1 MPIVPHLMQPNILV
15 LLLALGGLLVCVEFN
30 APGIVVPG
38 AVGLFLILLA
48 LFELHRMHLQTW
60 AAALLLIALALLLL
74 EAKFFTR
81 GVLALLGIAALVVAL
96 AHLVAADDP
105 RARVSWGVAAGAGVG
120 FGVVACGLA
129 ALGERARRT
138 KILTGAEAML
148 GQEAVAQTVLLPEGQ
163 VLVRGE
169 IWAARLG
176 TIAGAAKGQ
185 RLRVV
190 AVEGLVLIVE
200 PSTGDRHCALD

>member
-1 MPIVPHLMQPNILV
+1 
-15 LLLALGGLLVCVEFN
+15 
-30 APGIVVPG
+30 
-38 AVGLFLILLA
+38 
-48 LFELHRMHLQTW
+48 
-60 AAALLLIALALLLL
+60 
-74 EAKFFTR
+74 
-81 GVLALLGIAALVVAL
+81 
-96 AHLVAADDP
+96 
-105 RARVSWGVAAGAGVG
+105 
-120 FGVVACGLA
+120 
-129 ALGERARRT
+129 
-138 KILTGAEAML
+138 ML